1 MTRIAL
7 DIDYYS
13 IDNKSTEEI
22 ICLRKNNRIRTG
34 KKIAIDFEQEVLI
47 ECKSRGVRP
56 VKSDARNA
64 YSYSSVRECAE
75 IIRDKSYWDE
85 ASLSFVKKWKLDDR
99 TCNLKFVNKWVTGLL
114 KRNDLYRSSEEPSY
128 IESNHHHQLQQQHN
142 FNNFS
147 KLMLVNCASSI
158 TGKSNFSVD
167 SNDII
172 VHEVVELDASY
183 DPAFDF
189 INDLLLQ
196 TPSLDSSLMI
206 DDYLSIILDD
216 YPSVSL

>member
-1 MTRIAL
+1 MTRITL

-22 ICLRKNNRIRTG
+22 ICLRKNNHIKTG

-56 VKSDARNA
+56 AKSDARNA

-128 IESNHHHQLQQQHN
+128 IESNHHHHQLQQQHN
-142 FNNFS
+142 
-147 KLMLVNCASSI
+147 
-158 TGKSNFSVD
+158 

-196 TPSLDSSLMI
+196 TTSLDSSLMI

>member
-1 MTRIAL
+1 MTRITL

-22 ICLRKNNRIRTG
+22 ICLRKNNHIKTG

-56 VKSDARNA
+56 AKSDARNA

-128 IESNHHHQLQQQHN
+128 IESNHHHHQLQQQYN
-142 FNNFS
+142 
-147 KLMLVNCASSI
+147 
-158 TGKSNFSVD
+158 

-196 TPSLDSSLMI
+196 KPSLDSSLMI